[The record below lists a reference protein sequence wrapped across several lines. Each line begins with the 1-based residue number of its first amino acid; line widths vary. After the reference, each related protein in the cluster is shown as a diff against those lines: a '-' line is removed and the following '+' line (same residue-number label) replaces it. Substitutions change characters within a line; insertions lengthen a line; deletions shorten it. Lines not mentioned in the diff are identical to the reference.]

1 MNMGIVSFV
10 FDKISAEKVGK
21 ITDKVDINNNF
32 NIKRVEKTTINL
44 QGNKPVLKLFFDFVV
59 NYEPNIGNVQ
69 MNGNLTYMDKEEELK
84 KLDDQWK
91 KEKRLPVGITSLVAN
106 TILTRANIKALMLS
120 QEVNLPPQIHLPK
133 VTPREEDSKITQKET
148 EDKGDYIG

>member
-1 MNMGIVSFV
+1 
-10 FDKISAEKVGK
+10 
-21 ITDKVDINNNF
+21 
-32 NIKRVEKTTINL
+32 
-44 QGNKPVLKLFFDFVV
+44 
-59 NYEPNIGNVQ
+59 

-133 VTPREEDSKITQKET
+133 VEPREDDMKN
-148 EDKGDYIG
+148 GDYRG